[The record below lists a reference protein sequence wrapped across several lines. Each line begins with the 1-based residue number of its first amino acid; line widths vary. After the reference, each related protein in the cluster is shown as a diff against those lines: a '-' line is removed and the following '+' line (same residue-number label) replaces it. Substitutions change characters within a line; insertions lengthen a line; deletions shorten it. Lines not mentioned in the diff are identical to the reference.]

1 MSHFLPTR
9 RALLAGAAATTAGL
23 ALRPELS
30 LAASAS
36 TPRRSPNED
45 PVRLFSNENR
55 YGPCE
60 GALRAMRESL
70 HLASR
75 YASLDSID
83 TLKRLIAEQEGLAP
97 DHVVLTSGAFE
108 ALTLIANKFGTGGGG
123 VVCSER
129 VYDVLPVYAA
139 QAGGKVDRV
148 PLDASQ
154 THDLDAMEARVGEST
169 RLVAVCNPSNPTGT
183 IVDAAKLRAFCDKVS
198 AKATVLVDE
207 VYIHYLES
215 PASQSMVDLVRAG
228 KNVLITRS
236 FSKIYGLAG
245 MRVGYALGQ
254 PALIKQLH
262 LMRASLLSSVS
273 TVAAIASLQ
282 DPAFVTR
289 MRKLNNEA
297 RKVTTAALDDV
308 GLKYVPGHANFLWIP
323 LSAKQLDLPA
333 RFAPHGIH
341 LRANPREA
349 IAADVSA
356 LRLTLG
362 TVEEMRTFGT
372 LLRSMLKS

>member
-30 LAASAS
+30 LAASTS
-36 TPRRSPNED
+36 RRPPSED

-75 YASLDSID
+75 YASMDSIE
-83 TLKRLIAEQEGLAP
+83 TLKRLIAEQEGVTP
-97 DHVVLTSGAFE
+97 EHVVLTAGAFE
-108 ALTLIANKFGTGGGG
+108 ALALIANNFSAGGGG

-129 VYDVLPVYAA
+129 VYDVLPTFAA
-139 QAGGKVDRV
+139 RAGGKVESV
-148 PLDASQ
+148 PLDASMA
-154 THDLDAMEARVGEST
+154 HDLDAMEARVGTNT
-169 RLVAVCNPSNPTGT
+169 RLVSVCNPSNPTGT
-183 IVDAAKLRAFCDKVS
+183 IVDPAKLRAFCDKVS
-198 AKATVLVDE
+198 PRATVLVDE

-215 PASQSMVDLVRAG
+215 PSSQSMVDLVRAG

-236 FSKIYGLAG
+236 FSKVYGLAG

-262 LMRASLLSSVS
+262 AMRGSLLSSVS

-282 DPAFVTR
+282 DTAFVTR
-289 MRKLNNEA
+289 MRKLNGEA
-297 RKVTTAALDDV
+297 RKVTTAALDEV
-308 GLKYVPGHANFLWIP
+308 GLKYVPGHANFLWIA
-323 LSAKQLDLPA
+323 LNAKQLDLPA

-341 LRANPREA
+341 LRMNPREA
-349 IAADVSA
+349 ISPEVSA

>member
-1 MSHFLPTR
+1 MSYFLPTR

-30 LAASAS
+30 LAASAA
-36 TPRRSPNED
+36 RRPPSED

-75 YASLDSID
+75 YAAVDSIA
-83 TLKRLIAEQEGLAP
+83 TLKRLIAEQEGLTP

-108 ALTLIANKFGTGGGG
+108 ALTLIANKFSTGGGG

-129 VYDVLPVYAA
+129 VYDVLPTYAA
-139 QAGGKVDRV
+139 QAGGKVVRV
-148 PLDASQ
+148 PLDASM
-154 THDLDAMEARVGEST
+154 THDLEAMEARVDANT
-169 RLVAVCNPSNPTGT
+169 RLVSVCNPSNPTGT

-198 AKATVLVDE
+198 SKATVLVDE
-207 VYIHYLES
+207 VYIHYLEA

-228 KNVLITRS
+228 KNILITRS

-262 LMRASLLSSVS
+262 EMRASLLSSVS

-282 DPAFVTR
+282 DTAFVTR
-289 MRKLNNEA
+289 MRKLNAES
-297 RKVTTAALDDV
+297 RKVTTAVLDEV
-308 GLKYVPGHANFLWIP
+308 GMKYIPGHANFLWIP
-323 LSAKQLDLPA
+323 LTAKQLDLPA
-333 RFAPHGIH
+333 RFAPHGFH
-341 LRANPREA
+341 LLTNPRNA
-349 IAADVSA
+349 ISADVSA

-372 LLRSMLKS
+372 LLRSVLKS

>member
-36 TPRRSPNED
+36 RRPPSED

-75 YASLDSID
+75 YAAMDSTA
-83 TLKRLIAEQEGLAP
+83 TLKKLIAEQEGLTP
-97 DHVVLTSGAFE
+97 EHVLLTSGAFE
-108 ALTLIANKFGTGGGG
+108 ALTLIANKFAPGGS

-129 VYDVLPVYAA
+129 VYDVIPVYSA
-139 QAGGKVDRV
+139 QAGGKVERV
-148 PLDASQ
+148 PLDASLA
-154 THDLDAMEARVGEST
+154 HDLKAMEARVGADT
-169 RLVAVCNPSNPTGT
+169 RLVSVCNPSNPTGT
-183 IVDAAKLRAFCDKVS
+183 VVDSAKLRAFCEAVS
-198 AKATVLVDE
+198 PRASVLVDE
-207 VYIHYLES
+207 VYLHYLE
-215 PASQSMVDLVRAG
+215 PAPGLSMVDLVRAG
-228 KNVLITRS
+228 KNVIITRS
-236 FSKIYGLAG
+236 FSKIFGLAG
-245 MRVGYALGQ
+245 MRVGYALAQ

-262 LMRASLLSSVS
+262 DRRASLLSSVS

-282 DPAFVTR
+282 DTTYVSR
-289 MRKLNNEA
+289 MRKLNAEA
-297 RKVTTAALDDV
+297 RKVTTAVLDEV
-308 GLKYVPGHANFLWIP
+308 GMKYIPGHANFLWIP
-323 LSAKQLDLPA
+323 LNANQFDLPA
-333 RFAPHGIH
+333 RFAPHGFH
-341 LRANPREA
+341 LRTNPRESIPA
-349 IAADVSA
+349 EVSA
-356 LRLTLG
+356 LRLTIG

-372 LLRSMLKS
+372 LLRSVLKS